1 MTRYQRFLI
10 NMRRLFVTF
19 SSFTVLF
26 VTSSFNNAY
35 SAEIREFYNGVR
47 PLGMG
52 NAFVAV
58 SDDFNAMYYNPAGL
72 HALEE
77 GVLSGFVRG
86 EISADTLDILDA
98 VDPEQ
103 SESEIA
109 NQLRDL
115 IGERGSFGFDLNASY
130 VRNHFGI
137 GLLVANTQFTYE
149 VQGPLTT
156 PEIRARAITDT
167 SLVGAYTESFFKDR
181 LHVGL
186 SPRFTVRSSID
197 EQLGP
202 IEIQDE
208 ALDTEN
214 FAEGYGI
221 DANLGLMYYFPIWSK
236 SLKPKVGVVFK
247 NIFES
252 SYSGDVNVIAED
264 DGGAKPEPNEFKT
277 DIGFSVTP
285 LDEWG
290 PFSATF
296 ALDIKNLGARKGD
309 ERYTKHLHYG
319 VELKTEWTSWLG
331 GAFRAGMNQTNLWT
345 AGMTGFIGPFRLDAA
360 TYAEELGAYPGQR
373 EDRRYAVQMGL
384 LF

>member
-1 MTRYQRFLI
+1 MTQCRQLIARF
-10 NMRRLFVTF
+10 RGALFF
-19 SSFTVLF
+19 SFSMAMLLVSIGTK
-26 VTSSFNNAY
+26 TAY

-86 EISADTLDILDA
+86 EISADTLDIVDA
-98 VDPEQ
+98 IDSEQ

-115 IGERGSFGFDLNASY
+115 IGERGSFGFDINTSY

-137 GLLVANTQFTYE
+137 GLLLANTQFTYE

-181 LHVGL
+181 LHVGV

-197 EQLGP
+197 EKLGP
-202 IEIQDE
+202 IEIQNE

-277 DIGFSVTP
+277 DIGFSITP

-290 PFSATF
+290 PFTATF
-296 ALDIKNLGARKGD
+296 ALDVKNLGARKGD
-309 ERYTKHLHYG
+309 ERYTKHIHYG
-319 VELKTEWTSWLG
+319 LELKTEWTSWLG

-345 AGMTGFIGPFRLDAA
+345 AGITGFIGPFRLDAA